1 MKYTELFFW
10 LSFAIIFYTFLG
22 YGMLLVIL
30 VSIKKMFT
38 KKTEVANTFFQ
49 PPLTLII
56 PCYNEAEIIPDKISN
71 AQQLNYP
78 AELLTIIL
86 ITDGSTDHSGDIMKQ
101 YPDIVWLH
109 ENKRDGKTAAENRAM
124 KFVKTPFVIFTDAN
138 TILNREALKNIV
150 KHFADE
156 RVGCVSGEKRILSAA
171 ADSASSSGEE
181 MYWKYE
187 SFLKKMDAA
196 LNSAVGAAGELVA
209 FRTSLYTELP
219 DDTLLDDFMQSML
232 IAAKGNIIAYEPQA
246 YAAETASSNVR
257 EELKRKIRIGAGSW
271 QAMVR
276 LTGILKLTKTP
287 LLYFQYFSHRILR
300 WAVTPFLLPVLL
312 VLNILLAV
320 YGLYF
325 YQVLLLLQLLFY
337 AGAFAGYLLENK
349 KIQFKLIFIPYYFC
363 VMNYAV
369 IAGLLRFLSGNQNAA
384 WEKAQRKSLHN

>member
-1 MKYTELFFW
+1 MKYTDFFFW
-10 LSFAIIFYTFLG
+10 LSFAVVFYTFLG
-22 YGMLLVIL
+22 YGMLLAIL
-30 VSIKKMFT
+30 VAIKKMFM
-38 KKTEVANTFFQ
+38 KKGEAVNTLFQ

-56 PCYNEAEIIPDKISN
+56 PCYNEAEIIPAKISN
-71 AQQLNYP
+71 SQQLDYP
-78 AELLTIIL
+78 ADLLTIVL
-86 ITDGSTDHSGDIMKQ
+86 ITDGSSDHSENIMKQ

-109 ENKRDGKTAAENRAM
+109 ENKRAGKTAAENRAM
-124 KFVKTPFVIFTDAN
+124 KFVTTPFVIFTDAN
-138 TILNREALKNIV
+138 TILNRDALKNIV

-156 RVGCVSGEKRILSAA
+156 RVGCVAGEKRIISAV

-181 MYWKYE
+181 IYWKYE
-187 SFLKKMDAA
+187 SFLKKMDAE
-196 LNSAVGAAGELVA
+196 LNSAIGAAGELVA

-246 YAAETASSNVR
+246 YASETASSNIS

-276 LTGILKLTKTP
+276 LTGVLKLTRTP

-300 WAVTPFLLPVLL
+300 WAVAPFLLPALL
-312 VLNILLAV
+312 ILNILLAV
-320 YGLYF
+320 DGPNF
-325 YQVLLLLQLLFY
+325 YQGLLILQLFFY
-337 AGAFAGYLLENK
+337 AAAFAGYLLENK
-349 KIQFKLIFIPYYFC
+349 KIPFKLIFIPYYFC

-369 IAGLLRFLSGNQNAA
+369 IAGLFRFLSGNQQAA